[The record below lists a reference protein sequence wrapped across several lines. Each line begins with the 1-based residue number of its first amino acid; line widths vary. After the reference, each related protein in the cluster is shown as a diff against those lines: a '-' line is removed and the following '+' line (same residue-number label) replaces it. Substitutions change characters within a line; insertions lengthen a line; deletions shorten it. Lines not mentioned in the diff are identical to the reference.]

1 MLHIIR
7 SPITTCTLPV
17 PSDQDGHDHAPV
29 AQNGEQD
36 DDGEVDDPALL
47 AFLHAGALPLQLS
60 EREDITGGRGSTI
73 EKGLAK
79 SSTNKHTY

>member
-1 MLHIIR
+1 MGWLVLHIIR

-29 AQNGEQD
+29 SQNGEQD

-60 EREDITGGRGSTI
+60 EREDITGGGGSSII

-79 SSTNKHTY
+79 S